1 MEHLPSKTIYTAQS
15 LDKFVTV
22 CRLCRRHDLLLG
34 SVHVAYTD
42 IVKNS
47 VVEQGHILKYKGHTA
62 HQVFRFNG
70 ANIHTTNGNLTF
82 SYIPKAGNEFGNC
95 AFAAAGRPYQGRYAA
110 SRNRKRHILDNIV
123 LVISE
128 SDIFQFN
135 VILGYILIR
144 ALHSGRGQQGTHT
157 RPPSWGY

>member
-1 MEHLPSKTIYTAQS
+1 M
-15 LDKFVTV
+15 
-22 CRLCRRHDLLLG
+22 
-34 SVHVAYTD
+34 
-42 IVKNS
+42 
-47 VVEQGHILKYKGHTA
+47 
-62 HQVFRFNG
+62 FRFNG

-135 VILGYILIR
+135 VIFGYILVL
-144 ALHSGRGQQGTHT
+144 ALHGGRGQQGTHT
-157 RPPSWGY
+157 VGNSPQVKQRGQLRENGKDRTVNLRREHQ